1 MDRAKTRKP
10 HKKSRNG
17 CLPCKGRHV
26 KVPSTSGN
34 DATCANR
41 AVECDEQKPA
51 CANCVKQGT
60 ACEYRPSRSREASNP
75 SPPVFTPSSTEGACT
90 FVDRPLPEYGP
101 NPTNGVSGPDLTL
114 NLPQMR
120 LLQYVEA
127 EFLRDPGVGPR
138 TTFLISCVLQ
148 KSPELLQDLLRP
160 LRIVC

>member
-26 KVPSTSGN
+26 KVRFYIGQSRLHTL
-34 DATCANR
+34 TIMK
-41 AVECDEQKPA
+41 CDEQKPN

-60 ACEYRPSRSREASNP
+60 SCDYRPSQSREVSNT

-90 FVDRPLPEYGP
+90 FVDQQPLPEYGLV
-101 NPTNGVSGPDLTL
+101 PTNGVSEPDLTL
-114 NLPQMR
+114 NIPQMR

-127 EFLRDPGVGPR
+127 ALLHYLGVSSFICPYVIR
-138 TTFLISCVLQ
+138 PP
-148 KSPELLQDLLRP
+148 KSPELFQDLLGRS
-160 LRIVC
+160 RIAN